1 MQHLSSY
8 TENVSDEAKT
18 KYGEKIALING
29 QDSFVG
35 HAEGPS
41 DTVPLVEASDF
52 GVLLG
57 AAD

>member
-1 MQHLSSY
+1 M
-8 TENVSDEAKT
+8 SDEAKT
-18 KYGEKIALING
+18 RYGEKIALING

-41 DTVPLVEASDF
+41 DTVPLVEASDC
-52 GVLLG
+52 G